1 MKEVREELLRSLIE
15 KMVNVMKGM
24 HHAGHGFPFGEFKLS
39 RPQVM
44 ILFFIA
50 RKKEGVS
57 AKDLAA
63 FLNVTSGAI
72 TQFIDTL
79 AEKKLVS
86 REEDSKDRRILRIKL
101 TKKAKDKFVAFK
113 KSYYKSVSP
122 AFSAFNQREI
132 EQFIFFL
139 NKIKIGPE

>member
-1 MKEVREELLRSLIE
+1 MGKTREELLQSLIE

-24 HHAGHGFPFGEFKLS
+24 HATHGFPFGDFKLS

-50 RKKEGVS
+50 RKKDGVS
-57 AKDLAA
+57 AKDLAG

-79 AEKKLVS
+79 VEKKLVS
-86 REEDSKDRRILRIKL
+86 REEDSKDRRTLKIGL
-101 TKKAKDKFVAFK
+101 TDMAKEKFVAFK

-122 AFSAFNQREI
+122 AFNAFSEDEI

-139 NKIKIGPE
+139 GKIKIAAE